1 MQIFLILLISITR
14 SIIGYILWIYLVVLL
29 VKLYKDQLIEKYYIL
44 TLKFTMVLIIVA
56 MFFAST
62 PVINFGNFKDTELIN
77 ILGLELLINYA
88 QHRIEAITFIL
99 VSIIIFNMLCVL

>member
-1 MQIFLILLISITR
+1 
-14 SIIGYILWIYLVVLL
+14 
-29 VKLYKDQLIEKYYIL
+29 
-44 TLKFTMVLIIVA
+44 